1 MKKFL
6 IATTALTLMCGSAF
20 AQNTG
25 PAPQQDNM
33 TKPGMTNNSTEKRGS
48 MEKGTSV
55 GAGTST
61 GMNSTGTATNKAPG
75 DFTETGGVSN
85 RASSG
90 NATGQVAPGTSNA
103 PVGNASTK

>member
-1 MKKFL
+1 MKKIL
-6 IATTALTLMCGSAF
+6 IATTALTLMGGSAF

-33 TKPGMTNNSTEKRGS
+33 TKPGVTNNSTQRGS
-48 MEKGTSV
+48 MEKGTS

-75 DFTETGGVSN
+75 DFSETGGVSN
-85 RASSG
+85 RGTSG

-103 PVGNASTK
+103 PAGNAGMK

>member
-33 TKPGMTNNSTEKRGS
+33 TKPGMTNNSTERGS
-48 MEKGTSV
+48 LEKGTSV

-61 GMNSTGTATNKAPG
+61 GMNSTGTAPNKAPG
-75 DFTETGGVSN
+75 DFSETGGVSN
-85 RASSG
+85 RATSG

-103 PVGNASTK
+103 PAGNASTK